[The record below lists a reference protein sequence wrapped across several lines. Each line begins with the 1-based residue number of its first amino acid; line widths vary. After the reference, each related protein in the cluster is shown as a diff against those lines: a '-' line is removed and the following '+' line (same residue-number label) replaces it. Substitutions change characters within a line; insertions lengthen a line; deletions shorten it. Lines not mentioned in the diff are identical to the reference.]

1 MLSVKFIRE
10 NADRVRGDVALRNVS
25 APVDELLAADE
36 RQRALLLQVEDLR
49 SQRNKASKEIGKT
62 KDSEARQRRIEASR
76 EIGDRLS
83 GLEKELDAVSAEVTA
98 AVMEIPNVLD
108 PGIPKGPDEA
118 SNVVGEPIGAMREFD
133 FEPKPHWDI
142 GQTVDG
148 IDIERGA
155 KMAGTRFLCF
165 GEASQGFIG
174 RSFSGC

>member
-98 AVMEIPNVLD
+98 AVMEIPKRAR
-108 PGIPKGPDEA
+108 PGHP
-118 SNVVGEPIGAMREFD
+118 
-133 FEPKPHWDI
+133 
-142 GQTVDG
+142 
-148 IDIERGA
+148 
-155 KMAGTRFLCF
+155 
-165 GEASQGFIG
+165 
-174 RSFSGC
+174 